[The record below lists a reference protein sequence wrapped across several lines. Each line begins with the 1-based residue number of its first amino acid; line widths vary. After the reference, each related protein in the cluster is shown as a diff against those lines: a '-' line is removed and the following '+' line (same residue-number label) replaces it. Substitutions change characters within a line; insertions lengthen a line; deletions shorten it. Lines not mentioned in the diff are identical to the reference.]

1 MLFMMILTV
10 AMSLSLCLTH
20 INGMVTTKA
29 IAMPLWV
36 CDGEWSSTTSLVNW
50 LLTSGPSAFFVIIGE
65 HNKD

>member
-29 IAMPLWV
+29 IATPLW
-36 CDGEWSSTTSLVNW
+36 DGEWSSTTSLVNW